1 MPTVLIYGRFRF
13 YFFSNESQEPPHI
26 HVDAAE
32 NSAKY
37 WLTPIELQSNHG
49 FRSGERKE
57 IERLIQA
64 NLELFLRAWNEYFVS
79 KPLVDGTEIN
89 PI

>member
-13 YFFSNESQEPPHI
+13 YFFSNEGLEPPHI

-32 NSAKY
+32 KSAKY
-37 WLTPIELQSNHG
+37 WLTPIELQMNKG

-57 IERLIQA
+57 IEQLIQA
-64 NLELFLRAWNEYFVS
+64 NLEYFLRTWNEYFS
-79 KPLVDGTEIN
+79 KPTAHSPQNN
-89 PI
+89 PL